1 MLAILEE
8 LYRDVLVDIGIVVIV
23 VEAAVVADKAVGLTT
38 PKQILSIP
46 ITSKTRDKS
55 TTVDET
61 EEPGINKIT
70 AASRTE
76 IDPNTIWSTLNQA
89 GVCVICITFILLV
102 PQHQELLYK
111 YHSTCLVKTTTSLV
125 KIPHCILKVYFST

>member
-1 MLAILEE
+1 MG
-8 LYRDVLVDIGIVVIV
+8 VGIVVV
-23 VEAAVVADKAVGLTT
+23 VVVVAAVAAIAVGLTT

-61 EEPGINKIT
+61 EEPGINKII
-70 AASRTE
+70 AASNTE
-76 IDPNTIWSTLNQA
+76 IDPNTIWSILNQA
-89 GVCVICITFILLV
+89 GVRIICIIFVLLV

-111 YHSTCLVKTTTSLV
+111 YLANKGPCHKVNILFVLYRRYINSTRQ
-125 KIPHCILKVYFST
+125 